1 MKKRPISVTIIA
13 ALYLL
18 VGTAGFVGHLIPI
31 LKSRALHSDDAMVE
45 ITELT
50 AIVCGL
56 FLLRG
61 HNWARW
67 LAVAWMAF
75 HVALSYGS
83 LQKIVVHSL
92 FLVVIAYFLFRPDAR
107 TYFQHREEAGT

>member
-1 MKKRPISVTIIA
+1 MNKRPISVTIIA
-13 ALYLL
+13 GLYLL

-31 LKSRALHSDDAMVE
+31 LKSHALHSDDALVE
-45 ITELT
+45 ITEVV
-50 AIVCGL
+50 AVVCGV

-67 LAVAWMAF
+67 LTVAWMAF

-83 LQKIVVHSL
+83 VQKLVVHCL
-92 FLVVIAYFLFRPDAR
+92 FLVLIAYFLFRADAR
-107 TYFQHREEAGT
+107 TYFQRRVETGT